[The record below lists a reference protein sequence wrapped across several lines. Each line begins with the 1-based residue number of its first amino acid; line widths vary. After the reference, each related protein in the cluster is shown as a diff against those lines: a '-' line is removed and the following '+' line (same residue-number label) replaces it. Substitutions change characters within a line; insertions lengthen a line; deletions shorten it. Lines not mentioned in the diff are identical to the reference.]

1 MNILI
6 CEYYAASG
14 GAGMNKSAEAVYVL
28 HAQILKS
35 LAQPKRLMILDHLH
49 AGEKSVGELVELLGF
64 PQSNVSQ
71 HLAAL
76 RAGDIVTTR
85 REGNTVYYSL
95 VDPRIVRA
103 CDIFHEVLADRMKT
117 NRAFASQFPRLRPLR
132 SAAAPPTRR
141 AARS

>member
-1 MNILI
+1 MNEL
-6 CEYYAASG
+6 
-14 GAGMNKSAEAVYVL
+14 AETVYVL
-28 HAQILKS
+28 HAKILKT

-49 AGEKSVGELVELLGF
+49 GGEKSVGELVGLLGL

-76 RAGDIVTTR
+76 RAGDIVRTR

-132 SAAAPPTRR
+132 SADVVSARK